1 MITIALNKIVPV
13 KKIRRSVKTRVSTY
27 SDFINKVQHDQ
38 IKDVIIF
45 PDTSS
50 VKFLDSDGLVDS
62 AKVVLNDFFFTQL
75 NQHLVNTE
83 IATSI
88 PAPLE
93 YIIPFGFL
101 LYLLYKMPTPPPMPG
116 NKSEF
121 EIVKDVST
129 KFTDVA
135 GIEQELLEV
144 KEIVNFLKD
153 PKKFTDAGAII
164 PKGCLLSGPPGTGKT
179 LIARAIAGEAGVPF
193 VATSASQFIELFV
206 GLGAA
211 RVRNLFKTARDN
223 APCIIFIDE
232 LDAIAK
238 SRSASPIG
246 NNNDEREQT
255 LNQILTEMD
264 GFKENEG
271 IIVIGATNRP
281 EVIDP
286 AIIRPG
292 RFDRKIFVGLPD
304 RDSRKK
310 ILKVHSKN
318 KKFSDNVSLSN
329 LAAITT
335 GFSGA
340 ELQNILNEAA
350 IYAAR
355 DGRVKITKY
364 DLNNSYEKI
373 TLGLPKNKI
382 LTKETKKILAY
393 HEAGHAVVGTVCG
406 EKIRKITILPRGN
419 AGGFT
424 QFIPDEEELLV
435 SRNTLENKI
444 KIALGG
450 KAAEELIFGEENVT
464 TGAVGDLQ
472 KVTEIVYKMYSNYG
486 FSSVGNLMIDDDSSE
501 YLKSQV
507 DQQVTVLVNRLY
519 QETLDILKDNIS
531 ELNVIAE
538 TLIINDTIDGTF
550 TIKK

>member
-1 MITIALNKIVPV
+1 MNTIVLNKIIPV
-13 KKIRRSVKTRVSTY
+13 KKNRRLVKTKVTTY

-38 IKDVIIF
+38 IKDVVIF

-238 SRSASPIG
+238 SRSASPVG

-286 AIIRPG
+286 AILRPG
-292 RFDRKIFVGLPD
+292 RFDRKIVVGLPD

-310 ILKVHSKN
+310 ILKVHSKT
-318 KKFSDNVSLSN
+318 KKFSDDVSLSN
-329 LAAITT
+329 LAATTT

-340 ELQNILNEAA
+340 ELQNLLNEAA

-364 DLNNSYEKI
+364 DLDNSYEKI

-406 EKIRKITILPRGN
+406 EKIGKITILPRGN

-424 QFIPDEEELLV
+424 QFIPDEEELML
-435 SRNTLENKI
+435 SKNTLENKI

-486 FSSVGNLMIDDDSSE
+486 FSSVGNFMIDGDSSE

-507 DQQVTVLVNRLY
+507 DQQVTVLGTRL
-519 QETLDILKDNIS
+519 
-531 ELNVIAE
+531 
-538 TLIINDTIDGTF
+538 
-550 TIKK
+550 